1 MKAASA
7 PSPKA
12 TAVSGTGTAVVLGVV
27 LLAAVLGV
35 FAVWFQWGQTR
46 RCLAFFGP
54 EVARQIQAASRVE
67 LWRLELAAS
76 GLRVAARQDVSAAP
90 GLVHLRRGLIEDVNY
105 HWPYPAAGGEVA
117 DRLDPS
123 AWGMALAFWDH
134 DRDLKDS
141 ETGPPAAVLA
151 LGFDAPASL
160 TVVGRPG
167 RVAMGRLAPGLRKW
181 VDATWE

>member
-1 MKAASA
+1 MKAVFA
-7 PSPKA
+7 PPPKA
-12 TAVSGTGTAVVLGVV
+12 TADSGTGTAVVVGVV

-46 RCLAFFGP
+46 RCLEFFGP

-67 LWRLELAAS
+67 LWRLEPAAS
-76 GLRVAARQDVSAAP
+76 GLRLAARQDVSAAA

-105 HWPYPAAGGEVA
+105 NWPDAAAGAEVP

-134 DRDLKDS
+134 ELHAEDS
-141 ETGPPAAVLA
+141 ETGQPPAVIA
-151 LGFDAPASL
+151 LGFDNPASL